1 MIGGTFI
8 RHHFILHPSSCFLY
22 LPPMDFAEKILTAS
36 TLGPWREQL
45 RGAGRKLV
53 VTNGCFDVLHL
64 GHVTYL
70 QQARDQGD
78 ALLVGVTSDAGVR
91 TLKGAGR
98 PLNNEHDR
106 AGVLAALEAVD
117 AVRIFPE
124 LDAQAFLQAVRPDVY
139 VKGGDY
145 TLDTIN
151 QDERRLLEKLGVQI
165 VILPALPGRST
176 SALVQR
182 IQAEV
187 ATSGDLQSA
196 TESPIVVVMPSETFA
211 ASRWTSGNHLFP
223 TVIEV
228 TDRAVVRHKRSWFSK
243 DEMSVIIQKVA
254 SVHIKTGIF
263 WSEILIE
270 NSGGTDPIASHGHYK
285 SDALR
290 IKELIEGH
298 QQGLTSG

>member
-1 MIGGTFI
+1 MNFAQFSIN
-8 RHHFILHPSSCFLY
+8 LPSSPARLY
-22 LPPMDFAEKILTAS
+22 PASMDFTEKILTAS
-36 TLGPWREQL
+36 TLGHWRENL
-45 RGAGRKLV
+45 RRNGRKLV

-91 TLKGAGR
+91 VLKGPGR
-98 PLNNEHDR
+98 PLNNQDDR
-106 AGVLAALEAVD
+106 AAVLAALESVD

-124 LDAQAFLQAVRPDVY
+124 LDARAFLEAVRPDIY

-151 QDERRLLEKLGVQI
+151 QDERRLLEQLGVKI
-165 VILPALPGRST
+165 VLLGAVPGRST

-182 IQAEV
+182 IQTEEK
-187 ATSGDLQSA
+187 SPKNLPSA
-196 TESPIVVVMPSETFA
+196 TVGASLNAMPSETFK
-211 ASRWTSGNHLFP
+211 ASRWTKGNHLFP
-223 TVIEV
+223 TTIEV
-228 TDRAVVRHKRSWFSK
+228 TDKSVVRHKRSWFSK
-243 DEMSVIIQKVA
+243 DEMSISIQKVA
-254 SVHIKTGIF
+254 SVHIKTGMM

-270 NSGGTDPIASHGHYK
+270 SSGGTDPVGSHGHRK

-290 IKELIEGH
+290 IKELIETY
-298 QQGLTSG
+298 QQQRPGSG